1 MRRLLFNIRCSMS
14 NIKKNKF
21 MNIIMVL
28 SLSFGLLLSS
38 AVLCIGNSIINDFMN
53 SIPKEIERVIVM
65 EGSHNLEDEY
75 KVLSQ
80 RDMDTVIKDNKGI
93 ESISR
98 LVMKRQTTKIND
110 IYVFNNMVKYV
121 SFSYADFFNNLT
133 ENGVWFNPKI
143 ENAAK
148 ECIIGKDI
156 AKKYYFNK
164 KAIGNNVTVNGE
176 DYKIIAISEQPLF
189 KESIVINI
197 LSDGSLSNEKSM
209 STYYIKFAKD
219 CDVGNAAQS
228 LKKYIHEFFGEYE
241 LKNAETQYNQ
251 MKIIYRG
258 TVSALM
264 LCTFLVLLFSML
276 NIINIV
282 LFKINESKKKI
293 AVLMAL
299 GARKLDIVVQ
309 TFIELLFLVLIAVII
324 VYFVFLQLLRIIL
337 NDTLFI
343 FKIDLNIFLL
353 SVLLGV
359 IVAIIINSITTSR
372 ILKFEIAEMIRR

>member
-80 RDMDTVIKDNKGI
+80 SDMDTVIKDNKGI

-110 IYVFNNMVKYV
+110 IYVFNNLVKYV

-143 ENAAK
+143 ENASK

-156 AKKYYFNK
+156 AEKYYLNK
-164 KAIGNNVTVNGE
+164 KVTGYNVMVNGE
-176 DYKIIAISEQPLF
+176 DYKIIAISEHPLF

-197 LSDGSLSNEKSM
+197 LSDGSLSNEKSL

-219 CDVGNAAQS
+219 CEVGNAAQS
-228 LKKYIHEFFGEYE
+228 LKKYIYEFFGKYE
-241 LKNAETQYNQ
+241 FKIAEIYYNQ
-251 MKIIYRG
+251 GIRVVYI
-258 TVSALM
+258 VIAALM

-282 LFKINESKKKI
+282 LFEINESKKKI

-299 GARKLDIVVQ
+299 GARKLDIVFQ
-309 TFIELLFLVLIAVII
+309 NFIELLFLMLIAVIM

-343 FKIDLNIFLL
+343 FKIDLKVFLL
-353 SVLLGV
+353 SMLLSV